1 MSSSQEVTRP
11 RGLWF
16 LTLFAAEEIPAAM
29 VTYVAL
35 LMLLQLGLAPAEATF
50 CSALLFV
57 PWVLKSFMRPW
68 VSRVGH
74 FRLVLH
80 FIEALLFISLL
91 LLAFSF
97 RPSSSLFPD
106 GSSFLT
112 SHSSLFT
119 FLALL
124 LVSLLCAWHEL
135 AARMYYER
143 MLRPAYQRLL
153 TVPKLVCSQIAIIF
167 TYGALIFLVGTLE
180 VYFRQIRYSWSVGCY
195 VTAGILLFFAFIHL
209 CTLSDS
215 NGQQTFRDYNRA
227 MMLKHSRIDNGQHIV
242 DNKALSVGR
251 SCHLVGAQAQMLSAL
266 LIFLLLL
273 PQALM
278 FHARVLY
285 LYDTQAHGGLQC
297 TIQEIGFAQG
307 TVGVIAFSVGIALGR
322 TLIIRH
328 TLHRLFWPMALSLV
342 LSPFV
347 YLGMTLWPPQSLP
360 ALCCCTM
367 TAQFLF
373 GLGLSVCRLP
383 ISTISGPRYRNTINM
398 LQIPLVSAAMIV
410 PMALSGW
417 MVEQLG
423 YNTYFLVNALSAP
436 VCLLGIFLLRRHIR
450 D

>member
-1 MSSSQEVTRP
+1 
-11 RGLWF
+11 
-16 LTLFAAEEIPAAM
+16 M

-35 LMLLQLGLAPAEATF
+35 LMLLQLGSAPAEATF
-50 CSALLFV
+50 CSALLFL

-74 FRLVLH
+74 FRIVLH
-80 FIEALLFISLL
+80 LIEALLFVALV
-91 LLAFSF
+91 LLALSLKSSQAHFSF
-97 RPSSSLFPD
+97 FTFHFSLFP
-106 GSSFLT
+106 
-112 SHSSLFT
+112 

-143 MLRPAYQRLL
+143 MLRPAFQRLF
-153 TVPKLVCSQIAIIF
+153 TVPKLVCSQVAVIF

-195 VTAGILLFFAFIHL
+195 VTAGILLLFAFIHL
-209 CTLSDS
+209 WTLSPTPSSSIGEDHFKIQKS
-215 NGQQTFRDYNRA
+215 EFNTSRRNNVQWSTFNVQW
-227 MMLKHSRIDNGQHIV
+227 IIV
-242 DNKALSVGR
+242 
-251 SCHLVGAQAQMLSAL
+251 
-266 LIFLLLL
+266 FLLLL

-285 LYDTQAHGGLQC
+285 LYDTHAHGGLQC

-307 TVGVIAFSVGIALGR
+307 TVGVIAFSIGIALGR
-322 TLIIRH
+322 LLIIRH
-328 TLHRLFWPMALSLV
+328 TLQRLFWPMSLSLV

-367 TAQFLF
+367 SAQFLF

-383 ISTISGPRYRNTINM
+383 ISAISGTRYRNTINM

-417 MVEQLG
+417 MVVQLG
-423 YNTYFLVNALSAP
+423 YDTYFLVNALSAP
-436 VCLLGIFLLRRHIR
+436 VCLLGIYLLRRCSTNIQ
-450 D
+450 

>member
-1 MSSSQEVTRP
+1 MSSSPEATKSPQP
-11 RGLWF
+11 HFGGAWF
-16 LTLFAAEEIPAAM
+16 LSLFAAEEIPAAI

-35 LMLLQLGLAPAEATF
+35 LMLLQLGLAPAKATF
-50 CSALLFV
+50 FSALLFV
-57 PWVLKSFMRPW
+57 PWVLKTFMRSW

-74 FRLVLH
+74 LRLVLH
-80 FIEALLFISLL
+80 LVEVLLIISLV
-91 LLAFSF
+91 LLALSF
-97 RPSSSLFPD
+97 GVVNVKWMNGSSLVF
-106 GSSFLT
+106 S
-112 SHSSLFT
+112 
-119 FLALL
+119 ALL
-124 LVSLLCAWHEL
+124 LVSLLCAWHEV

-143 MLRPAYQRLL
+143 MLRPVVQRLF
-153 TVPKLVCSQIAIIF
+153 TVPRLVCSQVSVIL

-195 VTAGILLFFAFIHL
+195 VTAGILLIFAFLHL
-209 CTLSDS
+209 GILPNRQQSADNRQQAVSDS
-215 NGQQTFRDYNRA
+215 TTS
-227 MMLKHSRIDNGQHIV
+227 SRSSFV
-242 DNKALSVGR
+242 RSPLSV
-251 SCHLVGAQAQMLSAL
+251 LVL
-266 LIFLLLL
+266 FLLLL

-285 LYDTQAHGGLQC
+285 LYDTHAHGGLQC

-307 TVGVIAFSVGIALGR
+307 TVGVIAFSIGIALGR
-322 TLIIRH
+322 LFIIRH
-328 TLHRLFWPMALSLV
+328 TLQRLFWPMALSLV

-347 YLGMTLWPPQSLP
+347 YLGMTFWPPQNLP

-367 TAQFLF
+367 SAQFLF

-417 MVEQLG
+417 LVEQLG

-436 VCLLGIFLLRRHIR
+436 VSLLGIYLLKRR
-450 D
+450 